1 MNWHFNGALESIHPG
16 WRHCICRTCSLWVIQ
31 TKKSLN
37 VRSHWMS
44 KNKLLTILNIFS
56 VRLPVKCP
64 GYQSPIGTN
73 LLSISISKFPNK
85 QIIKGHSTYGS
96 RWLQDHPLVITKII
110 FWQKIGYLMSSN
122 QSNVINLAKFCNK
135 YCK

>member
-1 MNWHFNGALESIHPG
+1 
-16 WRHCICRTCSLWVIQ
+16 
-31 TKKSLN
+31 
-37 VRSHWMS
+37 MS

-85 QIIKGHSTYGS
+85 QIN
-96 RWLQDHPLVITKII
+96 LFMVE
-110 FWQKIGYLMSSN
+110 MS
-122 QSNVINLAKFCNK
+122 VMEC
-135 YCK
+135 